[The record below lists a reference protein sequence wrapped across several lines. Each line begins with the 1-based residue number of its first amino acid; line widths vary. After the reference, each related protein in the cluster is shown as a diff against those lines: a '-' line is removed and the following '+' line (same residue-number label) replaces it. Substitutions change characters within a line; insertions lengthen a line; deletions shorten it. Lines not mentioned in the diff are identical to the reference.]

1 MIVYFNGKYLP
12 LNDVKISP
20 FDRGFQ
26 FAYGVYEVIR
36 TYNGKL
42 FEFNSHIKRLKY
54 SLDELSIN
62 YNELDEF
69 EFIINHLAEQNKIS
83 GKDFSVYIQIT
94 RGEQFSR
101 KHNYEENLT
110 PTIFINIS
118 ELSDINIQ
126 KDKGVKVILERD
138 IRWSRCDIKTISI
151 LPASLANTRALKSGS
166 YEAVFY
172 RDNLITEGSHTNF
185 FGIKDE
191 VVYTAPKSNFIL
203 EGVTR
208 NIVIELC
215 KKNNIKIVED
225 YIRLEQI
232 SAFDEFF
239 LTGTKTEITPVIQID
254 NHLVK
259 DGSIGET
266 TKLLQK
272 YFYEIVN
279 SF

>member
-12 LNDVKISP
+12 LDDVKISP

-26 FAYGVYEVIR
+26 FSDGVYEVIR

-42 FEFNSHIKRLKY
+42 FEFKSHIKRLKY
-54 SLDELSIN
+54 SLNELNIN
-62 YNELDEF
+62 YEKIDEI
-69 EFIINHLAEQNKIS
+69 EFIINNLADQNKIS
-83 GKDFSVYIQIT
+83 EKDFYIYIQIT

-259 DGSIGET
+259 DGSIGKT
-266 TKLLQK
+266 TKLIQK